1 MKEDVR
7 DIQMAKAA
15 VRAGIHFLLEHLK
28 VEGYE
33 EIEKVYIAGG
43 FGFYL
48 DKMAAAQIGLIPFE
62 LTDKIEMVGN
72 TSLAGA
78 RLAARELLKD
88 DTGTD
93 AGLMSWLENAAGKA
107 EVFQLAEEA
116 SFERVYV
123 DYMGFEV

>member
-1 MKEDVR
+1 M
-7 DIQMAKAA
+7 
-15 VRAGIHFLLEHLK
+15 LNC
-28 VEGYE
+28 
-33 EIEKVYIAGG
+33 
-43 FGFYL
+43 
-48 DKMAAAQIGLIPFE
+48 FE
-62 LTDKIEMVGN
+62 LTDKIELVGN

-88 DTGTD
+88 DTGAD